1 MAEGTT
7 MCDRK
12 ESGIRTAGRKPDQ
25 IGSYFVTEWKP
36 LLAVTVSGLIYN
48 IGLLAGPWFEG
59 RLAQCLLDVFTGTKF
74 FTDMLLLVCAYVAVI
89 GFVQGA
95 RYIKR
100 FYVRRFA
107 NDINRSMKQVLYGN
121 LVHKSVG
128 ELEKEGAGSLLTKAV
143 SDVDACVEGIRKFT
157 TEIFDTGMSLLAYAA
172 MLLWYDWRLAL
183 LCLLFPPFSYL
194 MAEKMKTVVERSNA
208 AYKESAGRLNTATLD
223 RAGNAVT
230 YRIYGCEKQRSGM
243 YEKQLDDYEKTAVR
257 AGMQVVAMPPLYQVI
272 SMGSA
277 VLILYF
283 GSKNVLNSGWTV
295 WNIAA
300 FTTFLSC
307 YGKLAVKSS
316 KAAKLFNSVQKAN
329 VSWKRIRPL
338 LTEPPE
344 ETEEKT
350 AGAVSLKLDQAG
362 GAYTGGKQI
371 FDGLTISAKPGQI
384 IGITGPVACG
394 KSTLGKIFLGEVPY
408 TGHVL
413 LNGKELSEYSDKER
427 RSMVGWQGHD
437 PELLADS
444 VRNNVALGEE
454 QIDVGRELSR
464 VCLDRE
470 VSEME
475 NGIDTLVGSRGVR
488 LSGGQQ
494 ARTALARTLS
504 HAKPLIVLDD
514 PFAALDRNTEEEIF
528 RELKAMSKDRIIL
541 LISHRLYLFDQT
553 DQVIW
558 MENGQTQT
566 GTHEKMLQIVPEY
579 ANLCKVWKE
588 GADHA

>member
-1 MAEGTT
+1 
-7 MCDRK
+7 
-12 ESGIRTAGRKPDQ
+12 
-25 IGSYFVTEWKP
+25 
-36 LLAVTVSGLIYN
+36 
-48 IGLLAGPWFEG
+48 
-59 RLAQCLLDVFTGTKF
+59 
-74 FTDMLLLVCAYVAVI
+74 
-89 GFVQGA
+89 
-95 RYIKR
+95 
-100 FYVRRFA
+100 
-107 NDINRSMKQVLYGN
+107 
-121 LVHKSVG
+121 
-128 ELEKEGAGSLLTKAV
+128 
-143 SDVDACVEGIRKFT
+143 
-157 TEIFDTGMSLLAYAA
+157 
-172 MLLWYDWRLAL
+172 
-183 LCLLFPPFSYL
+183 

-272 SMGSA
+272 SMGST

-362 GAYTGGKQI
+362 GAYPGGKQI

-413 LNGKELSEYSDKER
+413 LNGKELSEYSDRER

-470 VSEME
+470 VAEME
-475 NGIDTLVGSRGVR
+475 NGVDTLVGSRGVR

-494 ARTALARTLS
+494 ARIALARTLA
-504 HAKPLIVLDD
+504 HARSVLVLDD
-514 PFAALDRNTEEEIF
+514 PFAAVERKGETKILENIRRAFPDRV
-528 RELKAMSKDRIIL
+528 IL
-541 LISHRLYLFDQT
+541 LISHRLTHFPEFTGVLFLEGGRG
-553 DQVIW
+553 VF
-558 MENGQTQT
+558 
-566 GTHEKMLQIVPEY
+566 GTHAKLMEQELGYARLVKLQQ
-579 ANLCKVWKE
+579 E
-588 GADHA
+588 GVDLDE